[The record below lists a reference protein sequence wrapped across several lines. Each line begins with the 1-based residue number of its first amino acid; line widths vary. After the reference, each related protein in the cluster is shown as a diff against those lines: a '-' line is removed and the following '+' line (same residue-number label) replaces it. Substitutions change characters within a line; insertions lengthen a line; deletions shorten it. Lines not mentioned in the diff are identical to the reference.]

1 MKAPFTISREKKE
14 EMVTSIQDFYLNE
27 RQEEIGN
34 LEAGFLLDF
43 FMVEIAPIF
52 YNQGIRDAHQFLS
65 EKLEDVFEI
74 EKIEK

>member
-1 MKAPFTISREKKE
+1 MKAPFTISKEKKE
-14 EMVTSIQDFYLNE
+14 EMITSIQDFYLNE

-43 FMVEIAPIF
+43 FMNEIAPTF
-52 YNQGIRDAHQFLS
+52 YNQGIKDAHQFLS